1 MHRRADDSYAL
12 SLDPTEAP
20 SAPVSPPPPIVVAD
34 SPAAIPAFAAVHAKA
49 ASAVAVTSR
58 PSDAVSAIV
67 ASTDPFP
74 VVKDPF
80 PVVKDPF
87 PIPKDP
93 FPVPKY
99 PFPTP
104 KDPFNPGSSPTSPPS
119 PVAPVPVPTQGN
131 LPVTPAQL
139 DQSDVAVEGPQA
151 RASGLT
157 GAGIK
162 IGIMSNSFNILGFA
176 AANEATGLL
185 PNVTV
190 LQDGQSGDDDEGRAM
205 AELVHATAPNAQ
217 LYFYSA
223 DNGLTGFADGV
234 AALQAAGCQII
245 VDDVQYGDEPMFQQ
259 AGPLDSAINNAV
271 ASGVDYFS
279 AAGNN
284 GTTVYQAA
292 VAPQTVTIAGIGKVA
307 AQTFGGATTQAITAA
322 AGSQE
327 SLYLEWDAPYDA
339 VNPDAITVEVLSGSS
354 VVATSTQIGSE
365 PVVALDLPYSASDAT
380 YNVAIIY
387 NTSVPLPGVFKYE
400 LQGNHGIIDNT
411 AGGEATGAVYGHQM
425 LPGIN
430 AVGAIDVTD
439 TPSQGGTLAPEY
451 FSNSGG
457 SQFLLAPDGSLLAT
471 PQTSPSPE
479 FAAPDGS
486 DTSVFQPFYGTSAAA
501 PVAAAVAALML
512 QADPRLTTTDITALL
527 EDSALPTPSS
537 DDAAGAGLIQA
548 NLAASFASTGVIA
561 GSQQTVIQGISGAST
576 IQGGSGSHEF
586 IAGSGAT
593 VIEPEASTAVIVFG
607 TGDDTALLGSGSA
620 VLNVIDGSDG
630 GFDAI
635 NNFNPAADTLQLTGF
650 DAAAA
655 GAAIADQYQ
664 SGGDTW
670 VKLPDGTALAFVGLD
685 HLSSA
690 NVTYNGA
697 TLAASLACFAEG
709 TRIAT
714 GRGQVPVE
722 ALHVGDRVLGPWG
735 ETMAVRWLGHRRVDC
750 ARHPRPE
757 AVQPVK
763 VRAGAFRPGVPSRD
777 LYLSPDHALFI
788 APPGMRPV
796 LIPVHLLIDG
806 DSVVRQTVARVTYWH
821 VELERHA
828 VLLAEGLPCESYLDT
843 GNRADFDNGGPAV
856 RLHPEF
862 AATHWDARAC
872 APQARGGPALDW
884 ARSWL
889 AARRAEAVAAMAQSA

>member
-1 MHRRADDSYAL
+1 MQRRADDVYTVNLVPS
-12 SLDPTEAP
+12 EAT
-20 SAPVSPPPPIVVAD
+20 SAPVPPPSPTVATQTAPVT
-34 SPAAIPAFAAVHAKA
+34 SVFAA
-49 ASAVAVTSR
+49 ASAKESVAAATAQ
-58 PSDAVSAIV
+58 PSEPAQIV
-67 ASTDPFP
+67 AATDPFP
-74 VVKDPF
+74 TPA
-80 PVVKDPF
+80 
-87 PIPKDP
+87 DP
-93 FPVPKY
+93 FPVPKD

-104 KDPFNPGSSPTSPPS
+104 KNPFNPGSSPTSPPS
-119 PVAPVPVPTQGN
+119 PVAPVPQPTQGN
-131 LPVTPAQL
+131 LPVTTTQL
-139 DQSDVAVEGPQA
+139 DQSDVAVNGPQA

-162 IGIMSNSFNILGFA
+162 IGIISNSFNVLGFA
-176 AANEATGLL
+176 AAEEAAGLL

-190 LQDGQSGDDDEGRAM
+190 LQDGQTGDDDEGRVM

-223 DNGLTGFADGV
+223 DNGLTGFAAGV
-234 AALQAAGCQII
+234 GALQAAGCQII

-259 AGPLDSAINNAV
+259 AGVLDTAINDAV

-292 VAPQTVTIAGIGKVA
+292 VAPQNVDIAGIGQVA
-307 AQTFGGATTQAITAA
+307 AQTFAGSTTQAITALG
-322 AGSQE
+322 GSEE
-327 SLYLEWDAPYDA
+327 SLYLEWDSPYDA
-339 VNPDAITVEVLSGSS
+339 VNPDAITVDVLSGST
-354 VVATSTQIGSE
+354 VVASSTQIGSE
-365 PVVALDLPYSASDAT
+365 PVVALDLPYSTSDVT
-380 YNVAIIY
+380 YNLAIIY

-400 LQGNHGIIDNT
+400 LQGNNGVIDNT

-425 LPGIN
+425 LPGVN

-439 TPSQGGTLAPEY
+439 TPSQGGALAPEY

-457 SQFLLAPDGSLLAT
+457 SEFLLAPDGSLLAT
-471 PQTSPSPE
+471 PELSPSPE

-512 QADPRLTTTDITALL
+512 QADPKLTTTDITALL

-548 NLAASFASTGVIA
+548 NLATSFASTGIIA
-561 GSQQTVIQGISGAST
+561 GSQQTVIHGISGAST

-607 TGDDTALLGSGSA
+607 AGDDTALLGSGSA
-620 VLNVIDGSDG
+620 VLAVIDGSDG

-635 NNFNPAADTLQLTGF
+635 NNFNPADDTLELTGF
-650 DAAAA
+650 DATAAA
-655 GAAIADQYQ
+655 AAIANQYQ

-670 VKLPDGTALAFVGLD
+670 VALPDGTALAFIGLD

-690 NVTYNGA
+690 NVTYSGSTPTSA
-697 TLAASLACFAEG
+697 DLACFAEG

-714 GRGQVPVE
+714 ARGEVPVE
-722 ALHVGDRVLGPWG
+722 ALAVGDRVLGPWG

-750 ARHPRPE
+750 ARHPRPDS
-757 AVQPVK
+757 VQPVK
-763 VRAGAFRPGVPSRD
+763 VRAGAFRPGAPSRD

-806 DSVVRQTVARVTYWH
+806 HSVVRQNVARVTYWH

-843 GNRADFDNGGPAV
+843 GNRADFENGGSAV

-862 AATHWDARAC
+862 AAARWDASAC
-872 APQARGGPALDW
+872 APQVRGGPALDW
-884 ARSWL
+884 ARGWL
-889 AARRAEAVAAMAQSA
+889 AARHAEAAPVMLQSA